1 LQFSS
6 VAWLLLLVLLGVRS
20 TTAFLAQ
27 RPAAALACRSAAR
40 SLAADGSGGA
50 AASGGGRA
58 SAAVVQSE
66 KKAQGGGGKKEK
78 LDLNPPRGT
87 RDFYPEDMR
96 LQQWLFGEW
105 RAVAALHGFSE

>member
-1 LQFSS
+1 VSS
-6 VAWLLLLVLLGVRS
+6 
-20 TTAFLAQ
+20 
-27 RPAAALACRSAAR
+27 SA
-40 SLAADGSGGA
+40 SSS
-50 AASGGGRA
+50 ASGGGRA
-58 SAAVVQSE
+58 SAAVAQGE
-66 KKAQGGGGKKEK
+66 KKEKGGGGGKQEK